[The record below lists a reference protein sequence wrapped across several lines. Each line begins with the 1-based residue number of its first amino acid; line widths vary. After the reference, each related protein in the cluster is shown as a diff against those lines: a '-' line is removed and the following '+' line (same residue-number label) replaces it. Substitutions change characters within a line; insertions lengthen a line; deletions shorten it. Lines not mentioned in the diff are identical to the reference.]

1 MQLGVKGGTMLFTKL
16 MQFVMYVTNVTVDTL
31 LVPTVSL
38 PCPLRLQCAHREQL
52 PVAGQEGNGG
62 GGLFVTNTRYG

>member
-52 PVAGQEGNGG
+52 PVASQEGNGG